1 MSEEGMTLKDL
12 QSGFMDLNT
21 GMQELQKAMQTTVNA
36 NVVMPVEYETKIK
49 KRVALQT
56 PYLEF
61 LKSQGCV
68 KSTDKVKVG
77 YKIKTNNTRTN
88 FMLEDDEIVS
98 YTPSDFDKRVA
109 FMKIL
114 HYNINIGDI
123 AEKAAEFD
131 LFKDDL
137 EDGLTDMANTLDYTL
152 LEGSGEEET
161 KDFKGL
167 FNTISTNTFDLGGDL
182 LTKDDIVSLV
192 ESIIE
197 ENGYPTGLV
206 CTPEV
211 ANQINDIYFPGTV
224 KPLEYEMTAGY
235 KVNAIYTA
243 AGNII
248 PVIVD
253 RHVDNSKG
261 EKLSIFDTSSIKV
274 KEFQAP
280 TVVPFA
286 KTKLATSQSIIQVIT
301 QYNDSEY
308 KNGMIT
314 GIGRDEDRKTKTK
327 TGNINFNVIGTDGKP
342 VKGAKVTFTDDD
354 NNVFKSGTTNNRGLA
369 EMIQVP
375 YGAYS
380 VDYDTVPTG
389 YTKISVADYEVAAA
403 DNRVSLIL
411 TKN

>member
-1 MSEEGMTLKDL
+1 MSEEMTLKDL
-12 QSGFMDLNT
+12 QSNFMDLNS
-21 GMQELQKAMQTTVNA
+21 GMQELQKAMQTTMNA
-36 NVVMPVEYETKIK
+36 NAVMPVEWDPELK
-49 KRVALQT
+49 KRVSLQT

-68 KSTDKVKVG
+68 KSTAKVKVG
-77 YKIKTNNTRTN
+77 YKLKENKTRTN
-88 FMLEDDEIVS
+88 FMLEDDEIQS

-114 HYNINIGDI
+114 HYNINMGDI

-137 EDGLTDMANTLDYTL
+137 EDGLIDMANTLDYTL
-152 LEGSGEEET
+152 LEGAGEEET

-167 FNTISTNTFDLGGDL
+167 FKTIHTNTFDLGGDL
-182 LTKDDIVSLV
+182 LTKDDIVSIV
-192 ESIIE
+192 EAIIQ

-206 CTPEV
+206 ATPEV
-211 ANQINDIYFPGTV
+211 ANQINDLYFPGTV
-224 KPLEYEMTAGY
+224 KPLEYELTAGY
-235 KVNAIYTA
+235 KVTGIYTA

-248 PVIVD
+248 PIIVD
-253 RHVDNSKG
+253 RHVDTSKG
-261 EKLSIFDTSSIKV
+261 EKLAVVDTSSIKV
-274 KEFQAP
+274 REFQPP

-314 GIGRDEDRKTKTK
+314 GIGHDEDRKTKTK
-327 TGNINFNVIGTDGKP
+327 LGNINFNIMGTDGKP
-342 VKGAKVTFTDDD
+342 VKGAKVSFTDEK
-354 NNVFKSGTTNNRGLA
+354 NNVFKSGTSNNRGLA

-375 YGAYS
+375 YGTYN
-380 VDYDTVPTG
+380 VDYDTIPSG
-389 YTKISVADYEVAAA
+389 YTKIAIADYDVSAAES
-403 DNRVSLIL
+403 RVSLIL

>member
-1 MSEEGMTLKDL
+1 MSEEMILKDL
-12 QSGFMDLNT
+12 QSNFMDLNS
-21 GMQELQKAMQTTVNA
+21 GMQELQKAMQTTMNA
-36 NVVMPVEYETKIK
+36 NAVMPVEWDPELK
-49 KRVALQT
+49 KRVSLQT

-68 KSTDKVKVG
+68 KSTAKVKVG
-77 YKIKTNNTRTN
+77 YKLKENKTRTN
-88 FMLEDDEIVS
+88 FMLEDDEIQS

-114 HYNINIGDI
+114 HYNINMGDI

-137 EDGLTDMANTLDYTL
+137 EDGLIDMANTLDYTL
-152 LEGSGEEET
+152 LEGAGEEET

-167 FNTISTNTFDLGGDL
+167 FKTIHTNTFDLGGDL
-182 LTKDDIVSLV
+182 LTKDDIVSIV
-192 ESIIE
+192 EAIIQ

-206 CTPEV
+206 ATPEV
-211 ANQINDIYFPGTV
+211 ANQINDLYFPGTV
-224 KPLEYEMTAGY
+224 KPLEYELTAGY
-235 KVNAIYTA
+235 KVTGIYTA

-248 PVIVD
+248 PIIVD
-253 RHVDNSKG
+253 RHVDTSKG
-261 EKLSIFDTSSIKV
+261 EKLAVVDTSSIKV
-274 KEFQAP
+274 REFQPP

-327 TGNINFNVIGTDGKP
+327 LGNINFNIMGTDGKP
-342 VKGAKVTFTDDD
+342 VKGAKVSFTDEK
-354 NNVFKSGTTNNRGLA
+354 NNVFKSGTSNNRGLA

-375 YGAYS
+375 YGTYN
-380 VDYDTVPTG
+380 VDYDTIPSG
-389 YTKISVADYEVAAA
+389 YTKIAIADYDVSAAES
-403 DNRVSLIL
+403 RVSLIL

>member
-1 MSEEGMTLKDL
+1 MSEEMTLKDL
-12 QSGFMDLNT
+12 QSNFMDLNS
-21 GMQELQKAMQTTVNA
+21 GMQELQKAMQTTMNA
-36 NVVMPVEYETKIK
+36 NAVMPVEWDPELK
-49 KRVALQT
+49 KRVSLQT

-68 KSTDKVKVG
+68 KSTAKVKVG
-77 YKIKTNNTRTN
+77 YKLKENKTRTN
-88 FMLEDDEIVS
+88 FMLEDDEIQS

-114 HYNINIGDI
+114 HYNINMGDI

-137 EDGLTDMANTLDYTL
+137 EDGLIDMANTLDYTL
-152 LEGSGEEET
+152 LEGVGEEET

-167 FNTISTNTFDLGGDL
+167 FKTIHTNTFDLGGDL
-182 LTKDDIVSLV
+182 LTKDDIVSIV
-192 ESIIE
+192 EAVIQ

-206 CTPEV
+206 ATPEV
-211 ANQINDIYFPGTV
+211 ANQINDLYFPGTV
-224 KPLEYEMTAGY
+224 KPLEYELTAGY
-235 KVNAIYTA
+235 KVTGIYTA

-248 PVIVD
+248 PIIVD
-253 RHVDNSKG
+253 RHVDTSKG
-261 EKLSIFDTSSIKV
+261 EKLAVVDTSSIKV
-274 KEFQAP
+274 REFQPP

-301 QYNDSEY
+301 QYNDAEY

-327 TGNINFNVIGTDGKP
+327 LGNINFNIMGTDGKP
-342 VKGAKVTFTDDD
+342 VKGAKVSFTDEK
-354 NNVFKSGTTNNRGLA
+354 NNVFKSGTSNNRGLA

-375 YGAYS
+375 YGTYN
-380 VDYDTVPTG
+380 VDYDTIPAG
-389 YTKISVADYEVAAA
+389 YTKIAIADYDVSAAES
-403 DNRVSLIL
+403 RVSLIL

>member
-1 MSEEGMTLKDL
+1 MSEEMTLKDL
-12 QSGFMDLNT
+12 QSNFMDLNS
-21 GMQELQKAMQTTVNA
+21 GMQELQKAMQTTMNA
-36 NVVMPVEYETKIK
+36 NAVMPVEWDPELK
-49 KRVALQT
+49 KRVSLQT

-68 KSTDKVKVG
+68 KSTAKVKVG
-77 YKIKTNNTRTN
+77 YKLNENKTRTN
-88 FMLEDDEIVS
+88 FMLEDDEIQS

-114 HYNINIGDI
+114 HYNINMGDI

-137 EDGLTDMANTLDYTL
+137 EDGLIDMANTLDYTL
-152 LEGSGEEET
+152 LEGVGEEET

-167 FNTISTNTFDLGGDL
+167 FKTIHTNTFDLGGDL
-182 LTKDDIVSLV
+182 LTKDDIVSIV
-192 ESIIE
+192 EAIIQ

-206 CTPEV
+206 ATPEV
-211 ANQINDIYFPGTV
+211 ANQINDLYFPGTV
-224 KPLEYEMTAGY
+224 KPLEYELTAGY
-235 KVNAIYTA
+235 KVTGIYTA

-248 PVIVD
+248 PIIVD
-253 RHVDNSKG
+253 RHVDTSKG
-261 EKLSIFDTSSIKV
+261 EKLAVVDTSSIKV
-274 KEFQAP
+274 REFQPP

-301 QYNDSEY
+301 QYNDAEY

-327 TGNINFNVIGTDGKP
+327 LGNINFNIMGTDGKP
-342 VKGAKVTFTDDD
+342 VKGAKVSFTDEK
-354 NNVFKSGTTNNRGLA
+354 NNVFKSGTSNNRGLA

-375 YGAYS
+375 YGTYN
-380 VDYDTVPTG
+380 VDYDTIPSG
-389 YTKISVADYEVAAA
+389 YTKIAIADYDVSAAES
-403 DNRVSLIL
+403 RVSLIL

>member
-1 MSEEGMTLKDL
+1 MSEEMTLKDL
-12 QSGFMDLNT
+12 QSNFMDLNS
-21 GMQELQKAMQTTVNA
+21 GMQELQKAMQTTMNA
-36 NVVMPVEYETKIK
+36 NAVMPVEWDPELK
-49 KRVALQT
+49 KRVSLQT

-68 KSTDKVKVG
+68 KSTAKVKVG
-77 YKIKTNNTRTN
+77 YKLKENKTRTN
-88 FMLEDDEIVS
+88 FMLEDDEIQS

-114 HYNINIGDI
+114 HYNINMGDI

-137 EDGLTDMANTLDYTL
+137 EDGLIDMANTLDYTL
-152 LEGSGEEET
+152 LEGAGEEET

-167 FNTISTNTFDLGGDL
+167 FKTIHTNTFDLGGDL
-182 LTKDDIVSLV
+182 LTKDDIVSIV
-192 ESIIE
+192 EAIIQ

-206 CTPEV
+206 ATPEV
-211 ANQINDIYFPGTV
+211 ANQINDLYFPGTV
-224 KPLEYEMTAGY
+224 KPLEYELTAGY
-235 KVNAIYTA
+235 KVTGIYTA

-248 PVIVD
+248 PIIVD
-253 RHVDNSKG
+253 RHVDTSKG
-261 EKLSIFDTSSIKV
+261 EKLAVVDTSSIKV
-274 KEFQAP
+274 REFQPP

-327 TGNINFNVIGTDGKP
+327 LGNINFNIMGTDGKP
-342 VKGAKVTFTDDD
+342 VKGVKVSFTDEN
-354 NNVFKSGTTNNRGLA
+354 NNVFKSGTSNNRGLA

-375 YGAYS
+375 YGTYK
-380 VDYDTVPTG
+380 VGYDTIPSG
-389 YTKISVADYEVAAA
+389 YTKIAIADYDVSAAES
-403 DNRVSLIL
+403 RVSLIL

>member
-1 MSEEGMTLKDL
+1 MSEEMTLKDL
-12 QSGFMDLNT
+12 QSNFMDLNS
-21 GMQELQKAMQTTVNA
+21 GMQELQKAMQTTMNA
-36 NVVMPVEYETKIK
+36 NAVMPVEWDPELK
-49 KRVALQT
+49 KRVSLQT

-68 KSTDKVKVG
+68 KSTAKVKVG
-77 YKIKTNNTRTN
+77 YKLKENKTRTN
-88 FMLEDDEIVS
+88 FMLEDDEIQS

-114 HYNINIGDI
+114 HYNINMGDI

-137 EDGLTDMANTLDYTL
+137 EDGLIDMANTLDYTL
-152 LEGSGEEET
+152 LEGAGEEET

-167 FNTISTNTFDLGGDL
+167 FKTIHTNTFDLGGGL
-182 LTKDDIVSLV
+182 LTKDDIVSIV
-192 ESIIE
+192 EAIIQ

-206 CTPEV
+206 ATPEV
-211 ANQINDIYFPGTV
+211 ANQINDLYFPGTV
-224 KPLEYEMTAGY
+224 KPLEYELTAGY
-235 KVNAIYTA
+235 KVTGIYTA

-248 PVIVD
+248 PIIVD
-253 RHVDNSKG
+253 RHVDTSKG
-261 EKLSIFDTSSIKV
+261 EKLAVVDTSSIKV
-274 KEFQAP
+274 REFQPP

-327 TGNINFNVIGTDGKP
+327 LGNINFNIMGTDGKP
-342 VKGAKVTFTDDD
+342 VKGAKVSFTDEK
-354 NNVFKSGTTNNRGLA
+354 NNVFKSGTSNNRGLA

-375 YGAYS
+375 YGTYN
-380 VDYDTVPTG
+380 VDYDTIPSG
-389 YTKISVADYEVAAA
+389 YTKIAIADYDVSAAES
-403 DNRVSLIL
+403 RVSLIL

>member
-1 MSEEGMTLKDL
+1 MSEEMTLKDL
-12 QSGFMDLNT
+12 QSNFMDLNS
-21 GMQELQKAMQTTVNA
+21 GMQELQKAIQTTMNA
-36 NVVMPVEYETKIK
+36 NAVMPVEWDPELK
-49 KRVALQT
+49 KRVSLQT

-68 KSTDKVKVG
+68 KSTAKVKVG
-77 YKIKTNNTRTN
+77 YKLKENKTRTN
-88 FMLEDDEIVS
+88 FMLEDDEIQS

-114 HYNINIGDI
+114 HYNINMGDI

-137 EDGLTDMANTLDYTL
+137 EDGLIDMANTLDYTL
-152 LEGSGEEET
+152 LEGAGEEET

-167 FNTISTNTFDLGGDL
+167 FKTIHTNTFDLGGDL
-182 LTKDDIVSLV
+182 LTKDDIVSIV
-192 ESIIE
+192 EAIIQ

-206 CTPEV
+206 ATPEV
-211 ANQINDIYFPGTV
+211 ANQINDLYFPGTV
-224 KPLEYEMTAGY
+224 KPLEYELTAGY
-235 KVNAIYTA
+235 KVTGIYTA

-248 PVIVD
+248 PIIVD

-261 EKLSIFDTSSIKV
+261 EKLAVVDTSSIKV
-274 KEFQAP
+274 REFQPP

-301 QYNDSEY
+301 QYNDAEY

-327 TGNINFNVIGTDGKP
+327 LGNINFNIMGTDGKP
-342 VKGAKVTFTDDD
+342 VKGAKVSFTDEK
-354 NNVFKSGTTNNRGLA
+354 NNVFKSGTSNNRGLA

-375 YGAYS
+375 YGTYN
-380 VDYDTVPTG
+380 VDYDTIPSG
-389 YTKISVADYEVAAA
+389 YTKIAIADYDVSAAES
-403 DNRVSLIL
+403 RVSLIL

>member
-1 MSEEGMTLKDL
+1 MSEEMTLKDL
-12 QSGFMDLNT
+12 QSNFMDLNS
-21 GMQELQKAMQTTVNA
+21 GMQELQKAMQTTMNA
-36 NVVMPVEYETKIK
+36 NAVMPVEWDPELK
-49 KRVALQT
+49 KRVSLQT

-68 KSTDKVKVG
+68 KSTAKVKVG
-77 YKIKTNNTRTN
+77 YKLKENKTRTN
-88 FMLEDDEIVS
+88 FMLEDDEIQS

-114 HYNINIGDI
+114 HYNINMGDI

-137 EDGLTDMANTLDYTL
+137 EDGLIDMANTLDYTL
-152 LEGSGEEET
+152 LEGAGEEET

-167 FNTISTNTFDLGGDL
+167 FKTIHTNTFDLGGDL
-182 LTKDDIVSLV
+182 LTKDDIVSIV
-192 ESIIE
+192 EAIIQ

-206 CTPEV
+206 ATPEV
-211 ANQINDIYFPGTV
+211 ANQINDLYFPGTV
-224 KPLEYEMTAGY
+224 KPLEYELTAGY
-235 KVNAIYTA
+235 KVTGIYTA

-248 PVIVD
+248 PIIVD
-253 RHVDNSKG
+253 RHVDTSKG
-261 EKLSIFDTSSIKV
+261 EKLAVVDTSSIKV
-274 KEFQAP
+274 REFQPP

-301 QYNDSEY
+301 QYNDAEY

-327 TGNINFNVIGTDGKP
+327 LGNINFNIMGTDGKP
-342 VKGAKVTFTDDD
+342 VKGAKVSFTDEK
-354 NNVFKSGTTNNRGLA
+354 NNVFKSGTSNNRGLA

-375 YGAYS
+375 YGTYN
-380 VDYDTVPTG
+380 VDYDTIPSG
-389 YTKISVADYEVAAA
+389 YTKIAIANYDVSAAES
-403 DNRVSLIL
+403 RVSLIL

>member
-1 MSEEGMTLKDL
+1 MSEEMTLKDL
-12 QSGFMDLNT
+12 QSNFMDLNS
-21 GMQELQKAMQTTVNA
+21 GMQELQKAMQTTMNA
-36 NVVMPVEYETKIK
+36 NAVMPVEWDPELK
-49 KRVALQT
+49 KRVSLQT

-68 KSTDKVKVG
+68 KSTAKVKVG
-77 YKIKTNNTRTN
+77 YKLKENKTRTN
-88 FMLEDDEIVS
+88 FMLEDDEIQS

-114 HYNINIGDI
+114 HYNINMGDI

-137 EDGLTDMANTLDYTL
+137 EDGLIDMANTLDYTL
-152 LEGSGEEET
+152 LEGAGEEET

-167 FNTISTNTFDLGGDL
+167 FKTIHTNTFDLGGDL
-182 LTKDDIVSLV
+182 LTKDDIVSIV
-192 ESIIE
+192 EAIIQ

-206 CTPEV
+206 ATPEV
-211 ANQINDIYFPGTV
+211 ANQINDLYFPGTV
-224 KPLEYEMTAGY
+224 KPLEYELTAGY
-235 KVNAIYTA
+235 KVTGIYTA

-248 PVIVD
+248 PIIVD
-253 RHVDNSKG
+253 RHVDTSKG
-261 EKLSIFDTSSIKV
+261 EKLAVVDTSSIKV
-274 KEFQAP
+274 REFQPP

-301 QYNDSEY
+301 QYNDAEY

-327 TGNINFNVIGTDGKP
+327 LGNINFNIMGTDGKP
-342 VKGAKVTFTDDD
+342 VKGAKVSFTDEK
-354 NNVFKSGTTNNRGLA
+354 NNVFKSGTSNNRGLA

-375 YGAYS
+375 YGTYN
-380 VDYDTVPTG
+380 VDYDTIPSG
-389 YTKISVADYEVAAA
+389 YTKIAIADYDVSAVES
-403 DNRVSLIL
+403 RVSLIL

>member
-1 MSEEGMTLKDL
+1 MSEEMTLKDL
-12 QSGFMDLNT
+12 QSNFMDLNS
-21 GMQELQKAMQTTVNA
+21 GMQELQKAMQTTMNA
-36 NVVMPVEYETKIK
+36 NAVMPVEWDPELK
-49 KRVALQT
+49 KRVSLQT

-68 KSTDKVKVG
+68 KSTAKVKVG
-77 YKIKTNNTRTN
+77 YKLKENKTRTN
-88 FMLEDDEIVS
+88 FMLEDDEIQS

-114 HYNINIGDI
+114 HYNINMGDI

-137 EDGLTDMANTLDYTL
+137 EDGLIDMANTLDYTL
-152 LEGSGEEET
+152 LEGAGEEET

-167 FNTISTNTFDLGGDL
+167 FKTIHTNTFDLGGDL
-182 LTKDDIVSLV
+182 LTKDDIVSIV
-192 ESIIE
+192 EAIIQ

-206 CTPEV
+206 ATPEV
-211 ANQINDIYFPGTV
+211 ANQINDLYFPVTV
-224 KPLEYEMTAGY
+224 KPLEYELTAGY
-235 KVNAIYTA
+235 KVTGIYTA

-248 PVIVD
+248 PIIVD
-253 RHVDNSKG
+253 RHVDTSKG
-261 EKLSIFDTSSIKV
+261 EKLAVVDTSSIKV
-274 KEFQAP
+274 REFQPP

-301 QYNDSEY
+301 QYNDAEY

-327 TGNINFNVIGTDGKP
+327 LGNINFNIMGTDGKP
-342 VKGAKVTFTDDD
+342 VKGAKVSFTDEK
-354 NNVFKSGTTNNRGLA
+354 NNVFKSGTSNNRGLA

-375 YGAYS
+375 YGTYN
-380 VDYDTVPTG
+380 VDYDTIPSG
-389 YTKISVADYEVAAA
+389 YTKIAIADYDVSAAES
-403 DNRVSLIL
+403 RVSLIL

>member
-1 MSEEGMTLKDL
+1 MSEEMTLKDL
-12 QSGFMDLNT
+12 QSNFMDLNS
-21 GMQELQKAMQTTVNA
+21 GMQELQKAMQTTMNA
-36 NVVMPVEYETKIK
+36 NAVMPVEWDPELK
-49 KRVALQT
+49 KRVSLQT

-68 KSTDKVKVG
+68 KSTAKVKVG
-77 YKIKTNNTRTN
+77 YKLKENKTRTN
-88 FMLEDDEIVS
+88 FMLEDDEIQS

-114 HYNINIGDI
+114 HYNINMGDI

-137 EDGLTDMANTLDYTL
+137 EDGLIDMANTLDYTL
-152 LEGSGEEET
+152 LEGAGEEET

-167 FNTISTNTFDLGGDL
+167 FKTIHTNTFDLGGDL
-182 LTKDDIVSLV
+182 LTKDDIVSIV
-192 ESIIE
+192 EAIIQ

-206 CTPEV
+206 ATPEV
-211 ANQINDIYFPGTV
+211 ANQINDLYFPGTV
-224 KPLEYEMTAGY
+224 KPLEYELTAGY
-235 KVNAIYTA
+235 KVTGIYTA

-248 PVIVD
+248 PIIVD
-253 RHVDNSKG
+253 RHVDTSKG
-261 EKLSIFDTSSIKV
+261 EKLAVVDTSSIKV
-274 KEFQAP
+274 REFQPP

-327 TGNINFNVIGTDGKP
+327 LGNINFNIMGTDGKP
-342 VKGAKVTFTDDD
+342 VKGAKVRFTDGK
-354 NNVFKSGTTNNRGLA
+354 NNVFKSGTSNNRGLA

-375 YGAYS
+375 YGTYN
-380 VDYDTVPTG
+380 VDYDTIPSD
-389 YTKISVADYEVAAA
+389 YTKITIADYDVSAAES
-403 DNRVSLIL
+403 RVSLIL

>member
-1 MSEEGMTLKDL
+1 MSEEMTLKDL
-12 QSGFMDLNT
+12 QSNFMDLNS
-21 GMQELQKAMQTTVNA
+21 GMQELQKAMQTTMNA
-36 NVVMPVEYETKIK
+36 NAVMPVEWDPELK
-49 KRVALQT
+49 KRVSLQT

-68 KSTDKVKVG
+68 KSTAKVKVG
-77 YKIKTNNTRTN
+77 YKFKENKTRTN
-88 FMLEDDEIVS
+88 FMLEDDEIQS

-114 HYNINIGDI
+114 HYNINMGDI

-137 EDGLTDMANTLDYTL
+137 EDGLIDMANTLDYTL
-152 LEGSGEEET
+152 LEGVGEEET

-167 FNTISTNTFDLGGDL
+167 FKTIRTNTFDLGGDL
-182 LTKDDIVSLV
+182 LTKDDIVSIV
-192 ESIIE
+192 EAIIQ

-206 CTPEV
+206 ATPEV
-211 ANQINDIYFPGTV
+211 ATQINDLYFPGTV
-224 KPLEYEMTAGY
+224 KPLEYELTAGY
-235 KVNAIYTA
+235 KVTGIYTA

-248 PVIVD
+248 PIIVD
-253 RHVDNSKG
+253 RHVDTSKG
-261 EKLSIFDTSSIKV
+261 EKLAVVDTSSIKV
-274 KEFQAP
+274 REFQPP

-301 QYNDSEY
+301 QYNDAEY

-327 TGNINFNVIGTDGKP
+327 LGNINFNIMGTDGKP
-342 VKGAKVTFTDDD
+342 VKGAKVSFTDEK
-354 NNVFKSGTTNNRGLA
+354 NNVFKSGTSNNRGLA

-375 YGAYS
+375 YGTYN
-380 VDYDTVPTG
+380 VDYDTIPSG
-389 YTKISVADYEVAAA
+389 YTKIAIADYDVSAAES
-403 DNRVSLIL
+403 RVSLIL

>member
-1 MSEEGMTLKDL
+1 MSEEMTLKDL
-12 QSGFMDLNT
+12 QSNFMDLNS
-21 GMQELQKAMQTTVNA
+21 GMQELQKAMQTTMNA
-36 NVVMPVEYETKIK
+36 NAVMLVEWDPELK
-49 KRVALQT
+49 KRVSLQT

-68 KSTDKVKVG
+68 KSTAKVKVG
-77 YKIKTNNTRTN
+77 YKLKENKTRTN
-88 FMLEDDEIVS
+88 FMLEDDEIQS

-114 HYNINIGDI
+114 HYNINMGDI

-137 EDGLTDMANTLDYTL
+137 EDGLIDMANTLDYTL
-152 LEGSGEEET
+152 LEGAGEEET

-167 FNTISTNTFDLGGDL
+167 FKTIHTNTFDLGGDL
-182 LTKDDIVSLV
+182 LTKDDIVSIV
-192 ESIIE
+192 EAIIQ

-206 CTPEV
+206 ATPEV
-211 ANQINDIYFPGTV
+211 ANQINDLYFPGTV
-224 KPLEYEMTAGY
+224 KPLEYELTAGY
-235 KVNAIYTA
+235 KVTGIYTA

-248 PVIVD
+248 PIIVD
-253 RHVDNSKG
+253 RHVDTSKG
-261 EKLSIFDTSSIKV
+261 EKLAVVDTSSIKV
-274 KEFQAP
+274 REFQPP

-301 QYNDSEY
+301 QYNDAEY

-327 TGNINFNVIGTDGKP
+327 LGNINFNIMGTDGKP
-342 VKGAKVTFTDDD
+342 VKGAKVSFTDEK
-354 NNVFKSGTTNNRGLA
+354 NNVFKSGTSNNRGLA

-375 YGAYS
+375 YGTYN
-380 VDYDTVPTG
+380 VDYDTIPSG
-389 YTKISVADYEVAAA
+389 YTKIAIADYDVSAAES
-403 DNRVSLIL
+403 RVSLIL

>member
-1 MSEEGMTLKDL
+1 MSEEMTLKDL
-12 QSGFMDLNT
+12 QSNFMDLNS
-21 GMQELQKAMQTTVNA
+21 GMQELQKAMQTTMNA
-36 NVVMPVEYETKIK
+36 NAVMPVEWDPELK
-49 KRVALQT
+49 KRVSLQT

-68 KSTDKVKVG
+68 KSTAKVKVG
-77 YKIKTNNTRTN
+77 YKLKENKTRTN
-88 FMLEDDEIVS
+88 FMLEDDEIQS

-114 HYNINIGDI
+114 HYNINMGDI

-137 EDGLTDMANTLDYTL
+137 EDGLIDMANTLDYTL
-152 LEGSGEEET
+152 LEGAGEEET

-167 FNTISTNTFDLGGDL
+167 FKTIHTNTFDLGGGL
-182 LTKDDIVSLV
+182 LTKDDIVSIV
-192 ESIIE
+192 EAIIQ

-206 CTPEV
+206 ATPEV
-211 ANQINDIYFPGTV
+211 ANQINDLYFPGTV
-224 KPLEYEMTAGY
+224 KPLEYELTAGY
-235 KVNAIYTA
+235 KVTGIYTA

-248 PVIVD
+248 PIIVD
-253 RHVDNSKG
+253 RHVDTSKG
-261 EKLSIFDTSSIKV
+261 EKLAVVDTSSIKV
-274 KEFQAP
+274 REFQPP

-301 QYNDSEY
+301 QYNDAEY

-327 TGNINFNVIGTDGKP
+327 LGNINFNIMGTDGKP
-342 VKGAKVTFTDDD
+342 VKGAKVSFTDEK
-354 NNVFKSGTTNNRGLA
+354 NNVFKSGTSNNRGLA

-375 YGAYS
+375 YGTYH
-380 VDYDTVPTG
+380 VDYDTIPSG
-389 YTKISVADYEVAAA
+389 YTKIAIADYDVSAAES
-403 DNRVSLIL
+403 RVSLIL

>member
-1 MSEEGMTLKDL
+1 MSEEMTLKDL
-12 QSGFMDLNT
+12 QSNFMDLNS
-21 GMQELQKAMQTTVNA
+21 GMQELQKAMQTTMNA
-36 NVVMPVEYETKIK
+36 NAVMPVEWDPELK
-49 KRVALQT
+49 KRVSLQT

-68 KSTDKVKVG
+68 KSTAKVKVG
-77 YKIKTNNTRTN
+77 YKLKENKTRTN
-88 FMLEDDEIVS
+88 FMLEDDEIQS

-114 HYNINIGDI
+114 HYNINMGDI

-137 EDGLTDMANTLDYTL
+137 EDGLIDMANTLDYTL
-152 LEGSGEEET
+152 LEGAGEEET

-167 FNTISTNTFDLGGDL
+167 FKTIHTNTFDLGGDL
-182 LTKDDIVSLV
+182 LTKDDIVSIV
-192 ESIIE
+192 EAIIQ

-206 CTPEV
+206 ATPEV
-211 ANQINDIYFPGTV
+211 ANQINDLYFPGTV
-224 KPLEYEMTAGY
+224 KPLEYELTAGY
-235 KVNAIYTA
+235 KVTGIYTA

-248 PVIVD
+248 PIIVD
-253 RHVDNSKG
+253 RHVDTSKG
-261 EKLSIFDTSSIKV
+261 EKLAVVDTSSIKV
-274 KEFQAP
+274 REFQPP

-314 GIGRDEDRKTKTK
+314 GIGRDEDRKTKIK
-327 TGNINFNVIGTDGKP
+327 LGNINFNIMGTDGKP
-342 VKGAKVTFTDDD
+342 VKGAKVSFTDEK
-354 NNVFKSGTTNNRGLA
+354 NNVFKSGTSNNRGLA

-375 YGAYS
+375 YGTYN
-380 VDYDTVPTG
+380 VDYDTIPSG
-389 YTKISVADYEVAAA
+389 YTKIAIADYDVSAAES
-403 DNRVSLIL
+403 RVSLIL

>member
-1 MSEEGMTLKDL
+1 MSEEMTLKDL
-12 QSGFMDLNT
+12 QSNFMDLNS
-21 GMQELQKAMQTTVNA
+21 GMQELQKAMQTTMNA
-36 NVVMPVEYETKIK
+36 NAVMPVEWDPELK
-49 KRVALQT
+49 KRVSLQT

-68 KSTDKVKVG
+68 KSTAKVKVG
-77 YKIKTNNTRTN
+77 YKLKENKTRTN
-88 FMLEDDEIVS
+88 FMLEDDEIQS

-114 HYNINIGDI
+114 HYNINMGDI
-123 AEKAAEFD
+123 AEKVAEFD

-137 EDGLTDMANTLDYTL
+137 EDGLIDMANTLDYTL
-152 LEGSGEEET
+152 LEGAGEEET

-167 FNTISTNTFDLGGDL
+167 FKTIHTNTFDLGGDL
-182 LTKDDIVSLV
+182 LTKDDIVSIV
-192 ESIIE
+192 EAIIQ

-206 CTPEV
+206 ATPEV
-211 ANQINDIYFPGTV
+211 ANQINDLYFPGTV
-224 KPLEYEMTAGY
+224 KPLEYELTAGY
-235 KVNAIYTA
+235 KVTGIYTA

-248 PVIVD
+248 PIIVD
-253 RHVDNSKG
+253 RHVDTSKG
-261 EKLSIFDTSSIKV
+261 EKLAVVDTSSIKV
-274 KEFQAP
+274 REFQPP

-301 QYNDSEY
+301 QYNDAEY

-327 TGNINFNVIGTDGKP
+327 LGNINFNIMGTDGKP
-342 VKGAKVTFTDDD
+342 VKGAKVSFTDEK
-354 NNVFKSGTTNNRGLA
+354 NNVFKSGTSNNRGLA

-375 YGAYS
+375 YGTYN
-380 VDYDTVPTG
+380 VDYDTIPAG
-389 YTKISVADYEVAAA
+389 YTKIAIADYDVSAAES
-403 DNRVSLIL
+403 RVSLIL

>member
-1 MSEEGMTLKDL
+1 MSEEMTLKDL
-12 QSGFMDLNT
+12 QSNFMDLNS
-21 GMQELQKAMQTTVNA
+21 GMQELQKAMQTTMNA
-36 NVVMPVEYETKIK
+36 NAVMPVEWDPELK
-49 KRVALQT
+49 KRVSLQT

-68 KSTDKVKVG
+68 KSTAKVKVG
-77 YKIKTNNTRTN
+77 YKLKENKTRTN
-88 FMLEDDEIVS
+88 FMLEDDEIQS

-114 HYNINIGDI
+114 HYNINMGDI

-137 EDGLTDMANTLDYTL
+137 EDGLIDMANTLDYTL
-152 LEGSGEEET
+152 LEGAGEEET

-167 FNTISTNTFDLGGDL
+167 FKTIHTNTFDLGGDL
-182 LTKDDIVSLV
+182 LTKDDIVSIV
-192 ESIIE
+192 EAIIQ

-206 CTPEV
+206 ATPEV
-211 ANQINDIYFPGTV
+211 VNQINDLYFPGTV
-224 KPLEYEMTAGY
+224 KPLEYELTAGY
-235 KVNAIYTA
+235 KVTGIYTA

-248 PVIVD
+248 PIIVD
-253 RHVDNSKG
+253 RHVDTSKG
-261 EKLSIFDTSSIKV
+261 EKLAVVDTSSIKV
-274 KEFQAP
+274 REFQPP

-301 QYNDSEY
+301 QYNDAEY

-327 TGNINFNVIGTDGKP
+327 LGNINFNIMGTDGKP
-342 VKGAKVTFTDDD
+342 VKGAKVSFTDEK
-354 NNVFKSGTTNNRGLA
+354 NNVFKSGTSNNRGLA

-375 YGAYS
+375 YGTYN
-380 VDYDTVPTG
+380 VDYDTIPSG
-389 YTKISVADYEVAAA
+389 YTKIAIADYDVSAAES
-403 DNRVSLIL
+403 RVSLIL

>member
-1 MSEEGMTLKDL
+1 MSEEMTLKDL
-12 QSGFMDLNT
+12 QSNFMDLNS
-21 GMQELQKAMQTTVNA
+21 GMQELQKAMQTTMNA
-36 NVVMPVEYETKIK
+36 NAVMPVEWDPELK
-49 KRVALQT
+49 KRVSLQT

-68 KSTDKVKVG
+68 KSTAKVKVG
-77 YKIKTNNTRTN
+77 YKLKENKTRTN
-88 FMLEDDEIVS
+88 FMLEDDEIQS

-114 HYNINIGDI
+114 HYNINMGDI

-137 EDGLTDMANTLDYTL
+137 EDGLIDMANTLDYTL
-152 LEGSGEEET
+152 LEGVGEEET

-167 FNTISTNTFDLGGDL
+167 FKTIRTNTFDLGGDL
-182 LTKDDIVSLV
+182 LTKDDIVSIV
-192 ESIIE
+192 EAIIQ

-206 CTPEV
+206 ATPEV
-211 ANQINDIYFPGTV
+211 ANQINDLYFPGTV
-224 KPLEYEMTAGY
+224 KPLEYELTAGY
-235 KVNAIYTA
+235 KVTGIYTA

-248 PVIVD
+248 PIIVD
-253 RHVDNSKG
+253 RHVDTSKG
-261 EKLSIFDTSSIKV
+261 EKLAVVDTSSIKV
-274 KEFQAP
+274 REFQPP

-301 QYNDSEY
+301 QYNDAEY

-327 TGNINFNVIGTDGKP
+327 LGNINFNIMGTDGKP
-342 VKGAKVTFTDDD
+342 VKGAKVSFTDEK
-354 NNVFKSGTTNNRGLA
+354 NNVFKSGTSNNRGLA

-375 YGAYS
+375 YGTYN
-380 VDYDTVPTG
+380 VDYDTIPAA
-389 YTKISVADYEVAAA
+389 YTKIAIADYDVSAAES
-403 DNRVSLIL
+403 RVSLIL

>member
-1 MSEEGMTLKDL
+1 MSEEMTLKDL
-12 QSGFMDLNT
+12 QSNFMDLNR
-21 GMQELQKAMQTTVNA
+21 GMQELQKAMQTTMNA
-36 NVVMPVEYETKIK
+36 NAVMPVEWDPELK
-49 KRVALQT
+49 KRVSLQT

-68 KSTDKVKVG
+68 KSTAKVKVG
-77 YKIKTNNTRTN
+77 YKLKENKTRTN
-88 FMLEDDEIVS
+88 FMLEDDEIQS
-98 YTPSDFDKRVA
+98 STPSDFDKRVA

-114 HYNINIGDI
+114 HYNINMGDI

-137 EDGLTDMANTLDYTL
+137 EDGLIDMANTLDYSL
-152 LEGSGEEET
+152 LEGVGEEET

-167 FNTISTNTFDLGGDL
+167 FKTIRTNTFDLGGDL
-182 LTKDDIVSLV
+182 LTKDDIVSIV
-192 ESIIE
+192 EAIIQ

-206 CTPEV
+206 ATPEV
-211 ANQINDIYFPGTV
+211 ANQINDLYFPGTV
-224 KPLEYEMTAGY
+224 KPLEYELTAGY
-235 KVNAIYTA
+235 KVTGIYNA

-248 PVIVD
+248 PIIVD

-261 EKLSIFDTSSIKV
+261 EKLAVVDTSSIKV
-274 KEFQAP
+274 REFQPP
-280 TVVPFA
+280 TVIPFA

-301 QYNDSEY
+301 QYNDAEY

-327 TGNINFNVIGTDGKP
+327 LGNINFNIMGTDGKP
-342 VKGAKVTFTDDD
+342 VKGAKVSFTDEK
-354 NNVFKSGTTNNRGLA
+354 NNVFKSGTSNNRGLA

-375 YGAYS
+375 YGTYN
-380 VDYDTVPTG
+380 VDYDTIPSG
-389 YTKISVADYEVAAA
+389 YTKIAIADYDVSAAES
-403 DNRVSLIL
+403 RVSLIL

>member
-1 MSEEGMTLKDL
+1 MSEEMTLKDL
-12 QSGFMDLNT
+12 QSNFMDLNS
-21 GMQELQKAMQTTVNA
+21 GMQELQKAMQTTMNA
-36 NVVMPVEYETKIK
+36 NAVMPVEWDPELK
-49 KRVALQT
+49 KRVSLQT

-68 KSTDKVKVG
+68 KSTAKVNVG
-77 YKIKTNNTRTN
+77 YKLKENKTRTN
-88 FMLEDDEIVS
+88 FMLEDDEIQS

-114 HYNINIGDI
+114 HYNINMGDI

-137 EDGLTDMANTLDYTL
+137 EDGLIDMANTLDYTL
-152 LEGSGEEET
+152 LEGAGEEET

-167 FNTISTNTFDLGGDL
+167 FKTIHTNTFDLGGDL
-182 LTKDDIVSLV
+182 LTKDDIVSIV
-192 ESIIE
+192 EAIIQ

-206 CTPEV
+206 ATPEV
-211 ANQINDIYFPGTV
+211 ANQINDLYFPGTV
-224 KPLEYEMTAGY
+224 KPLEYELTAGY
-235 KVNAIYTA
+235 KVTGIYTA

-248 PVIVD
+248 PIIVD
-253 RHVDNSKG
+253 RHVDTSKG
-261 EKLSIFDTSSIKV
+261 EKLAVVDTSSIKV
-274 KEFQAP
+274 REFQPP

-301 QYNDSEY
+301 QYNDAEY

-327 TGNINFNVIGTDGKP
+327 LGNINFNIMGTDGKP
-342 VKGAKVTFTDDD
+342 VKGAKVSFTDEK
-354 NNVFKSGTTNNRGLA
+354 NNVFKSGTSNNRGLA

-375 YGAYS
+375 YGTYN
-380 VDYDTVPTG
+380 VDYDTIPSG
-389 YTKISVADYEVAAA
+389 YTKIAIADYDVSAAES
-403 DNRVSLIL
+403 RVSLIL

>member
-1 MSEEGMTLKDL
+1 MSEEMTLKDL
-12 QSGFMDLNT
+12 QSNFMDLNR
-21 GMQELQKAMQTTVNA
+21 GMQELQKAMQTTMNA
-36 NVVMPVEYETKIK
+36 NAVMPVEWDPELK
-49 KRVALQT
+49 KRVSLQT

-68 KSTDKVKVG
+68 KSTAKVKVG
-77 YKIKTNNTRTN
+77 YKLKENKTRTN
-88 FMLEDDEIVS
+88 FMLEDDEIQS
-98 YTPSDFDKRVA
+98 STPSDFDKRVS

-114 HYNINIGDI
+114 HYNINMGDI

-137 EDGLTDMANTLDYTL
+137 EDGLIDMANTLDYTL
-152 LEGSGEEET
+152 LEGVGEEET

-167 FNTISTNTFDLGGDL
+167 FKTIHTNTFDLGGDL
-182 LTKDDIVSLV
+182 LTKDDIVSIV
-192 ESIIE
+192 EAIIQ

-206 CTPEV
+206 ATPEV
-211 ANQINDIYFPGTV
+211 ANQINDLYFPGTV
-224 KPLEYEMTAGY
+224 KPLEYELTAGY
-235 KVNAIYTA
+235 KVTGIYTA

-248 PVIVD
+248 PIIVD
-253 RHVDNSKG
+253 RHVDTSKG
-261 EKLSIFDTSSIKV
+261 EKLAVVDTSSIKV
-274 KEFQAP
+274 REFQPP

-301 QYNDSEY
+301 QYNDAEY

-327 TGNINFNVIGTDGKP
+327 LGNINFNIMGTDGKP
-342 VKGAKVTFTDDD
+342 VKGAKVSFTDEK
-354 NNVFKSGTTNNRGLA
+354 NNVFKSGTSNNRGLA

-375 YGAYS
+375 YGTYN
-380 VDYDTVPTG
+380 VDYDTIPSG
-389 YTKISVADYEVAAA
+389 YTKIAIADYDVSAAES
-403 DNRVSLIL
+403 RVSLIL

>member
-1 MSEEGMTLKDL
+1 MSEEMTLKDL
-12 QSGFMDLNT
+12 QSNFMDLNS
-21 GMQELQKAMQTTVNA
+21 GMQELQKAMQTTMNA
-36 NVVMPVEYETKIK
+36 NAVMPVEWDPELK
-49 KRVALQT
+49 KRVSLQT

-68 KSTDKVKVG
+68 KSTAKVKVG
-77 YKIKTNNTRTN
+77 YKLKENKTRTN
-88 FMLEDDEIVS
+88 FMLEDDEIQS

-114 HYNINIGDI
+114 HYNINMGDI

-137 EDGLTDMANTLDYTL
+137 EDGLIDMANTLDYTL
-152 LEGSGEEET
+152 LEGVGEEET

-167 FNTISTNTFDLGGDL
+167 FKTIHTNTFDLGGDL
-182 LTKDDIVSLV
+182 LTKDDIVSIV
-192 ESIIE
+192 EAIIQ

-206 CTPEV
+206 ATPEV
-211 ANQINDIYFPGTV
+211 ANQINDLYFPGTV
-224 KPLEYEMTAGY
+224 KPLEYELTAGY
-235 KVNAIYTA
+235 KVTGIYTA

-248 PVIVD
+248 PIIVD
-253 RHVDNSKG
+253 RHVDTSKG
-261 EKLSIFDTSSIKV
+261 EKLAVVDTSSIKV
-274 KEFQAP
+274 REFQPP

-301 QYNDSEY
+301 QYNDAEY

-327 TGNINFNVIGTDGKP
+327 LGNINFNIMGTDGKP
-342 VKGAKVTFTDDD
+342 VKGAKVSFTDEK
-354 NNVFKSGTTNNRGLA
+354 NNVFKSGTSNNRGLA

-375 YGAYS
+375 YGTYN
-380 VDYDTVPTG
+380 VHYDTIPSG
-389 YTKISVADYEVAAA
+389 YTKIAIADYDVSAAES
-403 DNRVSLIL
+403 RVSLIL

>member
-1 MSEEGMTLKDL
+1 MSEEMTLKDL
-12 QSGFMDLNT
+12 QSNFMDLNS
-21 GMQELQKAMQTTVNA
+21 GMQELQKAMQTTMNA
-36 NVVMPVEYETKIK
+36 NAVMPVEWDPELK
-49 KRVALQT
+49 KRVSLQT

-68 KSTDKVKVG
+68 KSTAKVKVG
-77 YKIKTNNTRTN
+77 YKLKENKTRTN
-88 FMLEDDEIVS
+88 FMLEDDEIQS

-114 HYNINIGDI
+114 HYNINMGDI

-137 EDGLTDMANTLDYTL
+137 EDGLIDMANTLDYTL
-152 LEGSGEEET
+152 LEGAGEEET

-167 FNTISTNTFDLGGDL
+167 FKTIHTNTFDLGGDL
-182 LTKDDIVSLV
+182 LTKDDIVSIV
-192 ESIIE
+192 EAIIQ

-206 CTPEV
+206 ATPEV
-211 ANQINDIYFPGTV
+211 ANQINDLYFPGTV
-224 KPLEYEMTAGY
+224 KPLEYELTAGY
-235 KVNAIYTA
+235 KVTGIYTA

-248 PVIVD
+248 PIIVD
-253 RHVDNSKG
+253 RHVDTSKG
-261 EKLSIFDTSSIKV
+261 EKLAIVDTSSIKV
-274 KEFQAP
+274 REFQPP

-301 QYNDSEY
+301 QYNDAEY

-327 TGNINFNVIGTDGKP
+327 LGNINFNIMGTDGKP
-342 VKGAKVTFTDDD
+342 VKGAKVSFTDEK
-354 NNVFKSGTTNNRGLA
+354 NNVFKSGTSNNRGLA

-375 YGAYS
+375 YGTYN
-380 VDYDTVPTG
+380 VDYDTIPSG
-389 YTKISVADYEVAAA
+389 YTKIAIADYDVSAAES
-403 DNRVSLIL
+403 RVSLIL

>member
-1 MSEEGMTLKDL
+1 MSEEMTLKDL
-12 QSGFMDLNT
+12 QSNFMDLNS
-21 GMQELQKAMQTTVNA
+21 GMQELQKAMQTTMNA
-36 NVVMPVEYETKIK
+36 NAVMPVEWDPELK
-49 KRVALQT
+49 KRVSLQT

-68 KSTDKVKVG
+68 KSTAKVKVG
-77 YKIKTNNTRTN
+77 YKLKENKTRTN
-88 FMLEDDEIVS
+88 FMLEDDEIQS

-114 HYNINIGDI
+114 HYNINMGDI

-137 EDGLTDMANTLDYTL
+137 EDGLIDMANTLDYTL
-152 LEGSGEEET
+152 LEGAGEEET

-167 FNTISTNTFDLGGDL
+167 FKTINTNTFDLGGDL
-182 LTKDDIVSLV
+182 LTKDDIVSIV
-192 ESIIE
+192 EAIIQ

-206 CTPEV
+206 ATPEV
-211 ANQINDIYFPGTV
+211 ANQINDLYFPGTV
-224 KPLEYEMTAGY
+224 KPLEYELNAGY
-235 KVNAIYTA
+235 KVTGIYTA

-248 PVIVD
+248 PIIVD
-253 RHVDNSKG
+253 RHVDTSKG
-261 EKLSIFDTSSIKV
+261 EKLAVVDTSSIKV
-274 KEFQAP
+274 REFQPP

-301 QYNDSEY
+301 QYNDAEY

-327 TGNINFNVIGTDGKP
+327 LGNINFNIMGTDGKP
-342 VKGAKVTFTDDD
+342 VKGAKVSFTDEK
-354 NNVFKSGTTNNRGLA
+354 NNVFKSGTSNNRGLA

-375 YGAYS
+375 YGTYN
-380 VDYDTVPTG
+380 VDYDTIPSG
-389 YTKISVADYEVAAA
+389 YTKIAIADYDVSAAES
-403 DNRVSLIL
+403 RVSLIL

>member
-1 MSEEGMTLKDL
+1 MSEEMTLKDL
-12 QSGFMDLNT
+12 QSNFMDLNS
-21 GMQELQKAMQTTVNA
+21 GMQELQKAMQTTMNA
-36 NVVMPVEYETKIK
+36 NAVMPVEWDPELK
-49 KRVALQT
+49 KRVSLQT

-68 KSTDKVKVG
+68 KSTAKVKVG
-77 YKIKTNNTRTN
+77 YKLKENKTRTN
-88 FMLEDDEIVS
+88 FMLEDDEIQS

-114 HYNINIGDI
+114 HYNINMGDI

-137 EDGLTDMANTLDYTL
+137 EDGLIDMANTLDYTL
-152 LEGSGEEET
+152 LEGVGEEET

-167 FNTISTNTFDLGGDL
+167 FKTIHTNTFDLGGDL
-182 LTKDDIVSLV
+182 LTKDDIVSIV
-192 ESIIE
+192 EAIIQ

-206 CTPEV
+206 ATPEV
-211 ANQINDIYFPGTV
+211 ANQINDLYFPGTV
-224 KPLEYEMTAGY
+224 KPLEYELTAGY
-235 KVNAIYTA
+235 KVTGIYTA

-248 PVIVD
+248 PIIVD
-253 RHVDNSKG
+253 RHVDTSKG
-261 EKLSIFDTSSIKV
+261 EKLAVVDTSSIKV
-274 KEFQAP
+274 REFQPP

-301 QYNDSEY
+301 QYNDAEY

-327 TGNINFNVIGTDGKP
+327 LGNINFNIMGTDGKP
-342 VKGAKVTFTDDD
+342 VKGAKVSFSDEK
-354 NNVFKSGTTNNRGLA
+354 NNVFKSGTSNNRGLA

-375 YGAYS
+375 YGTYN
-380 VDYDTVPTG
+380 VNYDTIPSG
-389 YTKISVADYEVAAA
+389 YTKIAIADYDVSAAES
-403 DNRVSLIL
+403 RVSLIL

>member
-1 MSEEGMTLKDL
+1 MSEEMTLKDL
-12 QSGFMDLNT
+12 QSNFMDLNS
-21 GMQELQKAMQTTVNA
+21 GMQELQKAMQTTMNA
-36 NVVMPVEYETKIK
+36 NAVMPVEWDPELK
-49 KRVALQT
+49 KRVSLQT

-68 KSTDKVKVG
+68 KSTAKVKVG
-77 YKIKTNNTRTN
+77 YKLKENKTRTN
-88 FMLEDDEIVS
+88 FMLEDDEIQS

-114 HYNINIGDI
+114 HYNINMGDI

-137 EDGLTDMANTLDYTL
+137 EDGLIDMANTLDYTL
-152 LEGSGEEET
+152 LEGVGEEET

-167 FNTISTNTFDLGGDL
+167 FKTIRTNTFDLGGDL
-182 LTKDDIVSLV
+182 LTKDDIVSIV
-192 ESIIE
+192 EAIIQ

-206 CTPEV
+206 ATPEV
-211 ANQINDIYFPGTV
+211 ANQINDLYFPGTV
-224 KPLEYEMTAGY
+224 KPLEYELTAGY
-235 KVNAIYTA
+235 KVTGIYTA

-248 PVIVD
+248 PIIVD
-253 RHVDNSKG
+253 RHVDTSKG
-261 EKLSIFDTSSIKV
+261 EKLAVVDTSSIKV
-274 KEFQAP
+274 REFQPP

-301 QYNDSEY
+301 QYNDAEY

-327 TGNINFNVIGTDGKP
+327 LGNINFNIMGTDGKP
-342 VKGAKVTFTDDD
+342 VKGAKVSFTDEK
-354 NNVFKSGTTNNRGLA
+354 NNVFKSGTSNNRGLA

-375 YGAYS
+375 YGTYN
-380 VDYDTVPTG
+380 VDYDTIPSG
-389 YTKISVADYEVAAA
+389 YTKIAIADYDVSAAES
-403 DNRVSLIL
+403 RVSLIL

>member
-1 MSEEGMTLKDL
+1 MSEEMTLKDL
-12 QSGFMDLNT
+12 QSNFMDLNS
-21 GMQELQKAMQTTVNA
+21 GMQELQKAMQTTMNA
-36 NVVMPVEYETKIK
+36 NAVMPVEWDPELK
-49 KRVALQT
+49 KRVSLQT

-68 KSTDKVKVG
+68 KSTAKVKVG
-77 YKIKTNNTRTN
+77 YKLKENKTRTN
-88 FMLEDDEIVS
+88 FMLEDDEIQS

-114 HYNINIGDI
+114 HYNINMGDI

-137 EDGLTDMANTLDYTL
+137 EDGLIDMANTLDYTL
-152 LEGSGEEET
+152 LEGVGEEET

-167 FNTISTNTFDLGGDL
+167 FKTIHTNTFDLGGDL
-182 LTKDDIVSLV
+182 LTKDDIVSIV
-192 ESIIE
+192 EAIIQ

-206 CTPEV
+206 ATPEV
-211 ANQINDIYFPGTV
+211 ANQINDLYFPGTV
-224 KPLEYEMTAGY
+224 KPLEYELTAGY
-235 KVNAIYTA
+235 KVTGIYTA

-248 PVIVD
+248 PIIVD

-261 EKLSIFDTSSIKV
+261 EKLAVVDTSSIKV
-274 KEFQAP
+274 REFQPP

-301 QYNDSEY
+301 QYNDAEY

-327 TGNINFNVIGTDGKP
+327 LGNINFNIMGTDGKP
-342 VKGAKVTFTDDD
+342 VKGAKVSFTDEK
-354 NNVFKSGTTNNRGLA
+354 NNVFKSGTSNNRGLA

-375 YGAYS
+375 YGTYN
-380 VDYDTVPTG
+380 VDYDTIPSG
-389 YTKISVADYEVAAA
+389 YTKIAVADYDVSAAES
-403 DNRVSLIL
+403 RVSLIL

>member
-1 MSEEGMTLKDL
+1 MSEEVTLKDL
-12 QSGFMDLNT
+12 QSNFLDLNS

-36 NVVMPVEYETKIK
+36 NAVMPVEYDPELK

-77 YKIKTNNTRTN
+77 YKLKENKTKTN

-98 YTPSDFDKRVA
+98 YTPSEFDKRIA

-137 EDGLTDMANTLDYTL
+137 EDGLIDMANTLDRTL
-152 LEGSGEEET
+152 LEGSGDEEA

-167 FNTISTNTFDLGGDL
+167 FNTIHTNTFDLGGDL
-182 LTKDDIVSLV
+182 LSKDDIVSLV
-192 ESIIE
+192 EGIIQE
-197 ENGYPTGLV
+197 TGYPTGLV
-206 CTPEV
+206 ATPEV
-211 ANQINDIYFPGTV
+211 ASQINDIYFPGTS
-224 KPLEYEMTAGY
+224 KPLEYEMTGGY
-235 KVNAIYTA
+235 KVTGIYTA

-248 PVIVD
+248 PIIVD
-253 RHVDNSKG
+253 RHVDTTKG
-261 EKLSIFDTSSIKV
+261 EKLAIVDTSSIKV
-274 KEFQAP
+274 REFQPP
-280 TVVPFA
+280 TIVPFA

-301 QYNDSEY
+301 AYNDSEY

-314 GIGRDEDRKTKTK
+314 GIGRDEDRKTKT
-327 TGNINFNVIGTDGKP
+327 TLANIDFQIMGTDGKP
-342 VKGAKVTFTDDD
+342 VKGAKVSFTDDN
-354 NNVFKSGTTNNRGLA
+354 NNVFKSGASNNRGMA

-375 YGAYS
+375 FGTYT
-380 VDYDTVPTG
+380 VDYDTLPNG
-389 YTKISVADYEVAAA
+389 YTKINVADYTVSAA
-403 DNRVSLIL
+403 DSRVSLIL

>member
-1 MSEEGMTLKDL
+1 MSEEMTLKDL
-12 QSGFMDLNT
+12 QSNFMDLNS
-21 GMQELQKAMQTTVNA
+21 GMQELQKAMQTTMNA
-36 NVVMPVEYETKIK
+36 NAVMPVEWDPELK
-49 KRVALQT
+49 KRVSLQT

-68 KSTDKVKVG
+68 KSTAKVKVG
-77 YKIKTNNTRTN
+77 YKLKENKTRTN
-88 FMLEDDEIVS
+88 FMLEDDEIQS

-114 HYNINIGDI
+114 HYNINMGDI

-137 EDGLTDMANTLDYTL
+137 EDGLIDMANTLDYTL
-152 LEGSGEEET
+152 LEGAGEEET

-167 FNTISTNTFDLGGDL
+167 FKTIHTNTFDLGGDL
-182 LTKDDIVSLV
+182 LTKDDIVSIV
-192 ESIIE
+192 EAIIQ

-206 CTPEV
+206 ATPEV
-211 ANQINDIYFPGTV
+211 ANQINDLYFPGTV
-224 KPLEYEMTAGY
+224 KPLEYELTAGY
-235 KVNAIYTA
+235 KVTGIYTA

-248 PVIVD
+248 PIIVD
-253 RHVDNSKG
+253 RHVDTSKG
-261 EKLSIFDTSSIKV
+261 EKLAVVDTSSIKV
-274 KEFQAP
+274 REFQPP

-301 QYNDSEY
+301 QYNDAEY
-308 KNGMIT
+308 KNGMII

-327 TGNINFNVIGTDGKP
+327 LGNINFNIMGTDGKP
-342 VKGAKVTFTDDD
+342 VKGAKVSFTDEK
-354 NNVFKSGTTNNRGLA
+354 NNVFKSGTSNNRGLA

-375 YGAYS
+375 YGTYN
-380 VDYDTVPTG
+380 VDYDTIPSG
-389 YTKISVADYEVAAA
+389 YTKIAIADYDVSAAES
-403 DNRVSLIL
+403 RVSLIL

>member
-1 MSEEGMTLKDL
+1 MSEEMTLKDL
-12 QSGFMDLNT
+12 QSNFMDLNS
-21 GMQELQKAMQTTVNA
+21 GMQELQKAMQTTMNA
-36 NVVMPVEYETKIK
+36 NAVMPVEWDPELK
-49 KRVALQT
+49 KRVSLQT

-68 KSTDKVKVG
+68 KSTAKVKVG
-77 YKIKTNNTRTN
+77 YKLKENKTRTN
-88 FMLEDDEIVS
+88 FMLEDDEIQS

-114 HYNINIGDI
+114 HYNINMGDI

-137 EDGLTDMANTLDYTL
+137 EDGLIDMANTLDYTL
-152 LEGSGEEET
+152 LEGAGEEET

-167 FNTISTNTFDLGGDL
+167 FKTIHTNTFDLGGDL
-182 LTKDDIVSLV
+182 LTKDDIVSIV
-192 ESIIE
+192 EAIIQ

-206 CTPEV
+206 ATPEV
-211 ANQINDIYFPGTV
+211 ANQINDLYFPGTV
-224 KPLEYEMTAGY
+224 KPLEYELTAGY
-235 KVNAIYTA
+235 KVTGIYTA

-248 PVIVD
+248 PIIVD
-253 RHVDNSKG
+253 RHVDTSKG
-261 EKLSIFDTSSIKV
+261 EKLAVVDTSSIKV
-274 KEFQAP
+274 REFQPP

-327 TGNINFNVIGTDGKP
+327 LGNINFNIMGTDGKP
-342 VKGAKVTFTDDD
+342 VKGAKVSFTDEK
-354 NNVFKSGTTNNRGLA
+354 NNVFKSGTSNNRGLA

-375 YGAYS
+375 YGTYN
-380 VDYDTVPTG
+380 VDYDTIPSG
-389 YTKISVADYEVAAA
+389 YTKIAIANYDVSAAES
-403 DNRVSLIL
+403 RVSLIL

>member
-1 MSEEGMTLKDL
+1 MSEEMTLKDL
-12 QSGFMDLNT
+12 QSNFMDLNS
-21 GMQELQKAMQTTVNA
+21 GMQELQKAMQTTMNA
-36 NVVMPVEYETKIK
+36 NAVMPVEWDLELK
-49 KRVALQT
+49 KRVSLQT

-68 KSTDKVKVG
+68 KSTAKVKVG
-77 YKIKTNNTRTN
+77 YKLKENKTRTN
-88 FMLEDDEIVS
+88 FMLEDDEIQS

-137 EDGLTDMANTLDYTL
+137 EDGLIDMANTLDYTL
-152 LEGSGEEET
+152 LEGVGEEET

-167 FNTISTNTFDLGGDL
+167 FKTIHTNTFDLGGDL
-182 LTKDDIVSLV
+182 LTKDDIVSIV
-192 ESIIE
+192 EAIIQ

-206 CTPEV
+206 ATPEV
-211 ANQINDIYFPGTV
+211 ANQINDLYFPGTV
-224 KPLEYEMTAGY
+224 KPLEYELTAGY
-235 KVNAIYTA
+235 KVTGIYTA

-248 PVIVD
+248 PIIVD
-253 RHVDNSKG
+253 RHVDTSKG
-261 EKLSIFDTSSIKV
+261 EKLAVVDTSSIKV
-274 KEFQAP
+274 REFQPP

-301 QYNDSEY
+301 QYNDAEY

-327 TGNINFNVIGTDGKP
+327 LGNINFNIMGTDGKP
-342 VKGAKVTFTDDD
+342 VKGAKVSFTDEK
-354 NNVFKSGTTNNRGLA
+354 NNVFKSGTSNNRGLA

-375 YGAYS
+375 YGTYN
-380 VDYDTVPTG
+380 VDYDTIPSG
-389 YTKISVADYEVAAA
+389 YTKIAIADYDVSAAES
-403 DNRVSLIL
+403 RVSLIL

>member
-1 MSEEGMTLKDL
+1 MSEEMTLKDL
-12 QSGFMDLNT
+12 QSNFMDLNS
-21 GMQELQKAMQTTVNA
+21 GMQELQKAMQTTMNA
-36 NVVMPVEYETKIK
+36 NAVMPVEWDPELK
-49 KRVALQT
+49 KRVSLQT

-68 KSTDKVKVG
+68 KSTAKVKVG
-77 YKIKTNNTRTN
+77 YKLKENKTRTN
-88 FMLEDDEIVS
+88 FMLEDDEIQS

-114 HYNINIGDI
+114 HYNINMGDI

-137 EDGLTDMANTLDYTL
+137 EDGLIDMANTLDYTL
-152 LEGSGEEET
+152 LEGVGEEET

-167 FNTISTNTFDLGGDL
+167 FKTIHTNTFDLGGDL
-182 LTKDDIVSLV
+182 LTKDDIVSIV
-192 ESIIE
+192 EAIIQ

-206 CTPEV
+206 ATPEV
-211 ANQINDIYFPGTV
+211 ANQINDLYFPGTV
-224 KPLEYEMTAGY
+224 KPLEYELTAGY
-235 KVNAIYTA
+235 KVTGIYTA

-248 PVIVD
+248 PIIVD

-261 EKLSIFDTSSIKV
+261 EKLAVVDTSSIKV
-274 KEFQAP
+274 REFQPP

-301 QYNDSEY
+301 QYNDAEY

-327 TGNINFNVIGTDGKP
+327 LGNINFNIMGTDGKP
-342 VKGAKVTFTDDD
+342 VKGAKVSFTDEK
-354 NNVFKSGTTNNRGLA
+354 NNVFKSGTSNNRGLA

-375 YGAYS
+375 YGTYN
-380 VDYDTVPTG
+380 VDYDTIPSG
-389 YTKISVADYEVAAA
+389 YTKIAIADYDVSAAES
-403 DNRVSLIL
+403 RVSLIL

>member
-1 MSEEGMTLKDL
+1 MSEEMTLKDL
-12 QSGFMDLNT
+12 QSNFMDLNS
-21 GMQELQKAMQTTVNA
+21 GMQELQKAMQTTMNA
-36 NVVMPVEYETKIK
+36 NAVMPVEWDPELK
-49 KRVALQT
+49 KRVSLQT

-68 KSTDKVKVG
+68 KSTAKVKVG
-77 YKIKTNNTRTN
+77 YKLKENKTRTN
-88 FMLEDDEIVS
+88 FMLEDDEIQS

-114 HYNINIGDI
+114 HYNINMGDI

-137 EDGLTDMANTLDYTL
+137 EDGLIDMANTLDYTL
-152 LEGSGEEET
+152 LEGAGEEET

-167 FNTISTNTFDLGGDL
+167 FKTIHTNTFDLGGGL
-182 LTKDDIVSLV
+182 LTKDDIVSIV
-192 ESIIE
+192 EAIIQ

-206 CTPEV
+206 ATPEV
-211 ANQINDIYFPGTV
+211 ANQINDLYFPGTV
-224 KPLEYEMTAGY
+224 KPLEYELTAGY
-235 KVNAIYTA
+235 KVTGIYTA

-248 PVIVD
+248 PIIVD
-253 RHVDNSKG
+253 RHVDTSKG
-261 EKLSIFDTSSIKV
+261 EKLAVVDTSSIKV
-274 KEFQAP
+274 REFQPP

-301 QYNDSEY
+301 QYNDAEY

-327 TGNINFNVIGTDGKP
+327 LGNINFNIMGTDGKP
-342 VKGAKVTFTDDD
+342 VKGAKVSFTDEK
-354 NNVFKSGTTNNRGLA
+354 NNVFKSGTSNNRGLA

-375 YGAYS
+375 YGTYN
-380 VDYDTVPTG
+380 VDYDTIPSG
-389 YTKISVADYEVAAA
+389 YTKIAIADYDVSAAES
-403 DNRVSLIL
+403 RVSLIL

>member
-1 MSEEGMTLKDL
+1 MSEEMTLKDL
-12 QSGFMDLNT
+12 QSNFMDLNS
-21 GMQELQKAMQTTVNA
+21 GMQELQKAMQTTMNA
-36 NVVMPVEYETKIK
+36 NAVMPVEWDPELK
-49 KRVALQT
+49 KRVSLQT

-68 KSTDKVKVG
+68 KSTAKVKVG
-77 YKIKTNNTRTN
+77 YKLKENKTRTN
-88 FMLEDDEIVS
+88 FMLEDDEIQS

-114 HYNINIGDI
+114 HYNINMGDI

-137 EDGLTDMANTLDYTL
+137 EDGLIDMANTLDYTL
-152 LEGSGEEET
+152 LEGAGEEET

-167 FNTISTNTFDLGGDL
+167 FKTIHTNTFDLGGDL
-182 LTKDDIVSLV
+182 LTKDDIVSIV
-192 ESIIE
+192 EAIIQ

-206 CTPEV
+206 ATPEV
-211 ANQINDIYFPGTV
+211 ANQINDLYFPGTV
-224 KPLEYEMTAGY
+224 KPLEYELTAGY
-235 KVNAIYTA
+235 KVTGIYTA

-248 PVIVD
+248 PIIVD
-253 RHVDNSKG
+253 RHVDTSKG
-261 EKLSIFDTSSIKV
+261 EKLAVVDTSSIKV
-274 KEFQAP
+274 REFQPP

-327 TGNINFNVIGTDGKP
+327 LGNINFNIMGTDGKP
-342 VKGAKVTFTDDD
+342 VKGAKVRFTDEK
-354 NNVFKSGTTNNRGLA
+354 NNVFKSGTSNNRGLA

-375 YGAYS
+375 YGTYN
-380 VDYDTVPTG
+380 VDYDTIPSG
-389 YTKISVADYEVAAA
+389 YTKIAIADYDVSAAES
-403 DNRVSLIL
+403 RVSLIL

>member
-1 MSEEGMTLKDL
+1 MSEEMTLKDL
-12 QSGFMDLNT
+12 QSNFMDLNS
-21 GMQELQKAMQTTVNA
+21 GMQELQKAMQTTMNA
-36 NVVMPVEYETKIK
+36 NAVMPVEWDPELK
-49 KRVALQT
+49 KRVSLQT

-68 KSTDKVKVG
+68 KSTAKVKVG
-77 YKIKTNNTRTN
+77 YKLKENKTRTN
-88 FMLEDDEIVS
+88 FMLEDDEIQS

-114 HYNINIGDI
+114 HYNINMGDI

-137 EDGLTDMANTLDYTL
+137 EDGLIDMANTLDYTL
-152 LEGSGEEET
+152 LEGVGEEET

-167 FNTISTNTFDLGGDL
+167 FKTIHTNTFDLGGDL
-182 LTKDDIVSLV
+182 LTKDDIVSIV
-192 ESIIE
+192 EAIIQ

-206 CTPEV
+206 ATPEV
-211 ANQINDIYFPGTV
+211 ANQINDLYFPGTV
-224 KPLEYEMTAGY
+224 KPLEYELTAGY
-235 KVNAIYTA
+235 KVTGIYTA

-248 PVIVD
+248 PIIVD
-253 RHVDNSKG
+253 RHVDTSKG
-261 EKLSIFDTSSIKV
+261 EKLAVVDTSSIKV
-274 KEFQAP
+274 REFQPP

-301 QYNDSEY
+301 QYNDAEY

-327 TGNINFNVIGTDGKP
+327 LGNINFNIMGTDGKP
-342 VKGAKVTFTDDD
+342 VKGAKVSFTDEK
-354 NNVFKSGTTNNRGLA
+354 NNVFKSGISNNRGLA

-375 YGAYS
+375 YGTYN
-380 VDYDTVPTG
+380 VDYDTIPSG
-389 YTKISVADYEVAAA
+389 YTKIAIADYDVSAAES
-403 DNRVSLIL
+403 RVSLIL

>member
-1 MSEEGMTLKDL
+1 MSEEMTLKDL
-12 QSGFMDLNT
+12 QSNFMDLNS
-21 GMQELQKAMQTTVNA
+21 GMQELQKAMQTTMNA
-36 NVVMPVEYETKIK
+36 NAVMPVEWDPELK
-49 KRVALQT
+49 KRVSLQT

-68 KSTDKVKVG
+68 KSTAKVKVG
-77 YKIKTNNTRTN
+77 YKLKENKTRTN
-88 FMLEDDEIVS
+88 FMLEDDEIQS

-114 HYNINIGDI
+114 HYNINMGDI

-137 EDGLTDMANTLDYTL
+137 EDGLIDMANTLDYTL
-152 LEGSGEEET
+152 LEGAGEEET

-167 FNTISTNTFDLGGDL
+167 FKTIHTNTFDLGGDL
-182 LTKDDIVSLV
+182 LTKDDIVSIV
-192 ESIIE
+192 EAIIQ

-206 CTPEV
+206 ATPEV
-211 ANQINDIYFPGTV
+211 ANQINDLYFPGTV
-224 KPLEYEMTAGY
+224 KPLEYELTAGY
-235 KVNAIYTA
+235 KVTGIYTA

-248 PVIVD
+248 PIIVD
-253 RHVDNSKG
+253 RHVDTSKG
-261 EKLSIFDTSSIKV
+261 EKLAVVDTSSIKV
-274 KEFQAP
+274 REFQPP

-301 QYNDSEY
+301 QYNDAEY

-327 TGNINFNVIGTDGKP
+327 LGNINFNIMGTDGKP
-342 VKGAKVTFTDDD
+342 VKGAKVSFTDEK
-354 NNVFKSGTTNNRGLA
+354 NNVFKSGNSNNRGLA

-375 YGAYS
+375 YGTYN
-380 VDYDTVPTG
+380 VDYDTIPSG
-389 YTKISVADYEVAAA
+389 YTKIAIADYDVSAAES
-403 DNRVSLIL
+403 RVSLIL

>member
-1 MSEEGMTLKDL
+1 MSEEMTLKDL
-12 QSGFMDLNT
+12 QSNFMDLNS
-21 GMQELQKAMQTTVNA
+21 GMQELQKAMQTTMNA
-36 NVVMPVEYETKIK
+36 NAVMPVEWDPELK
-49 KRVALQT
+49 KRVSLQT

-68 KSTDKVKVG
+68 KSTAKVKVG
-77 YKIKTNNTRTN
+77 YKLKENKTRTN
-88 FMLEDDEIVS
+88 FMLEDDEIQS

-114 HYNINIGDI
+114 HYNINMGDI

-137 EDGLTDMANTLDYTL
+137 EDGLIDMANTLDYTL
-152 LEGSGEEET
+152 LEGAGEEET

-167 FNTISTNTFDLGGDL
+167 FKTIHTNTFDLGGDL
-182 LTKDDIVSLV
+182 LTKDDIVSIV
-192 ESIIE
+192 EAIIQ

-206 CTPEV
+206 ATPEV
-211 ANQINDIYFPGTV
+211 ANQINDLYFPGTV
-224 KPLEYEMTAGY
+224 KPLEYELTAGY
-235 KVNAIYTA
+235 KVTGIYTA

-248 PVIVD
+248 PIIVD
-253 RHVDNSKG
+253 RHVDTSKG
-261 EKLSIFDTSSIKV
+261 EKLAVVDTSSIKV
-274 KEFQAP
+274 REFQPP

-301 QYNDSEY
+301 QYNDAEY

-327 TGNINFNVIGTDGKP
+327 LGNINFNIMGTDGKP
-342 VKGAKVTFTDDD
+342 VKGAKVSFTDEK
-354 NNVFKSGTTNNRGLA
+354 NNVFKSGTSNNRGLA
-369 EMIQVP
+369 EMIQAP
-375 YGAYS
+375 YGTYN
-380 VDYDTVPTG
+380 VDYDTIPSG
-389 YTKISVADYEVAAA
+389 YTKIAIADYDVSAAES
-403 DNRVSLIL
+403 RVSLIL

>member
-1 MSEEGMTLKDL
+1 MSQEEITLKDL
-12 QSGFMDLNT
+12 QSNFVDLNN

-36 NVVMPVEYETKIK
+36 NAVMPVEWDPELK

-77 YKIKTNNTRTN
+77 YKIKTNNTKTN

-109 FMKIL
+109 YMKIL

-137 EDGLTDMANTLDYTL
+137 EDGLIDMANTLDKTL
-152 LEGSGEEET
+152 LEGSGEDEA

-167 FNTISTNTFDLGGDL
+167 FNTISTNTFKLGGDL
-182 LTKDDIVSLV
+182 LTKDDIVSLT
-192 ESIIE
+192 EAIIE

-211 ANQINDIYFPGTV
+211 ANQINDIYFPGTM
-224 KPLEYEMTAGY
+224 KPLEYEIVGGY
-235 KVNAIYTA
+235 KVTGIYTA

-253 RHVDNSKG
+253 RHVDTTSG
-261 EKLSIFDTSSIKV
+261 EKLAIVDTSSIKV
-274 KEFQAP
+274 REFQAP

-308 KNGMIT
+308 KNGMIE

-327 TGNINFNVIGTDGKP
+327 TGNINFQIIGTDGKP
-342 VKGAKVTFTDDD
+342 VKGAKVSFTDEDE
-354 NNVFKSGTTNNRGLA
+354 NVFKSRVSNNRGLC

-375 YGAYS
+375 YGTYS
-380 VDYDTVPTG
+380 VDYDTVPAG
-389 YTKISVADYEVAAA
+389 YTKINVADYDVAAA
-403 DNRVSLIL
+403 ESRVSLIL

>member
-1 MSEEGMTLKDL
+1 MSEEMTLKDL
-12 QSGFMDLNT
+12 QSNFMDLNS
-21 GMQELQKAMQTTVNA
+21 GMQELQKAMQTTMNA
-36 NVVMPVEYETKIK
+36 NAVMPVEWDSELK
-49 KRVALQT
+49 KRVSLQT

-68 KSTDKVKVG
+68 KSTAKVKVG
-77 YKIKTNNTRTN
+77 YKLKENKTRTN
-88 FMLEDDEIVS
+88 FMLEDDEIQS

-114 HYNINIGDI
+114 HYNINMGDI

-137 EDGLTDMANTLDYTL
+137 EDGLIDMANTLDYTL
-152 LEGSGEEET
+152 LEGVGEEET

-167 FNTISTNTFDLGGDL
+167 FKTIRTNTFDLGGDL
-182 LTKDDIVSLV
+182 LTKDDIVSIV
-192 ESIIE
+192 EAIIQ

-206 CTPEV
+206 ATPEV
-211 ANQINDIYFPGTV
+211 ANQINDLYFPGTV
-224 KPLEYEMTAGY
+224 KPLEYELTAGY
-235 KVNAIYTA
+235 KVTGIYTA

-248 PVIVD
+248 PIIVD
-253 RHVDNSKG
+253 RHVDTSKG
-261 EKLSIFDTSSIKV
+261 EKLAVVDTSSIKV
-274 KEFQAP
+274 REFQPP

-301 QYNDSEY
+301 QYNDAEY

-327 TGNINFNVIGTDGKP
+327 LGNINFNIMGTDGKP
-342 VKGAKVTFTDDD
+342 VKGAKVSFTDEK
-354 NNVFKSGTTNNRGLA
+354 NNVFKSGTSNNRGLA

-375 YGAYS
+375 YGTYN
-380 VDYDTVPTG
+380 VDYDTIPSG
-389 YTKISVADYEVAAA
+389 YTKIAIADYDVSAAES
-403 DNRVSLIL
+403 RVSLIL